1 MSDDTGDYMRRR
13 NFIGIIIALT
23 GLGLVLRL
31 GNLSPYLVYPDS
43 YTSIVVADTIGRTG
57 AVVANLGAGGLIYP
71 DFFGWTRPG
80 YPLLVALVHTMGF
93 SLVEAGRGVALA
105 AGVACV
111 PAAAWLGFEVTRRRG
126 AALAAA
132 GLASISFASVVWS
145 GFVLTETTGNL
156 ILLILLAATWHW
168 RRRQPELL
176 DPRDYLTGLLLA
188 VAILT
193 RYEYALIAPIILLA
207 SGPRLSPSVR
217 WLNIAG
223 SAGLILGLAVLI
235 LRPFDP
241 DPAYALSQVTSFIP
255 IAIVGLVAGA
265 VLLVLGRFVH
275 LAPQRARIVSLA
287 LFAAILAAAAVW
299 ASNGYPGLI
308 TFAQQDGLIV
318 WLGLL
323 GLILMLYRHHTRSAG
338 WLILASIIVL
348 AAAYF
353 RVNPT
358 MARYGTHLLPLLIVP
373 ASYLILEA
381 WDLRRR
387 TIRAGALTIIAALAL
402 YQSYLTFGG
411 LRSDQAGIWF
421 KPGYEQTAALLAA
434 PYIPEAAVIFTALPE
449 PYFLSTTNSTQSFTD
464 ISPWIYAPG
473 LDADTPVIVV
483 VDQPL
488 KDLYPEVYHSLT
500 SAPPSSAE
508 AIIEVSDPFRYITQ
522 TTLKPIPVTLYST
535 TLGGLQ
541 SALK

>member
-1 MSDDTGDYMRRR
+1 MRRR
-13 NFIGIIIALT
+13 SFIGIIIALA
-23 GLGLVLRL
+23 GLSLVLRL

-80 YPLLVALVHTMGF
+80 YPLLVALVHAMGF
-93 SLVEAGRGVALA
+93 SLVEAGRGIALA
-105 AGVACV
+105 AGVASV

-126 AALAAA
+126 GALAAVV
-132 GLASISFASVVWS
+132 LASTSFASVVWS

-156 ILLILLAATWHW
+156 ILLILLAATWHR
-168 RRRQPELL
+168 RRRQPESL

-188 VAILT
+188 VAILI
-193 RYEYALIAPIILLA
+193 RYEYALLAPIILLA

-217 WLNIAG
+217 WLNITG
-223 SAGLILGLAVLI
+223 SAGIILALATLI

-255 IAIVGLVAGA
+255 IAIVGLVVGT
-265 VLLVLGRFVH
+265 VLLGLGRFVH
-275 LAPQRARIVSLA
+275 LAPQRVRVVSLA
-287 LFAAILAAAAVW
+287 LLASIIAATAVW
-299 ASNGYPGLI
+299 APRGYPGLI

-323 GLILMLYRHHTRSAG
+323 GLILMLNRHHTRRTG
-338 WLILASIIVL
+338 WLILAGIIVL

-373 ASYLILEA
+373 ASYLILET

-387 TIRAGALTIIAALAL
+387 AIRAGALTIIAALAL
-402 YQSYLTFGG
+402 NQSFLTFAG

-434 PYIPEAAVIFTALPE
+434 PYISPDAVIFTAFPE
-449 PYFLSTTNSTQSFTD
+449 PYFLATANSTQSFTD
-464 ISPWIYAPG
+464 NSPWIYAPG
-473 LDADTPVIVV
+473 LAENTPVVVV
-483 VDQPL
+483 VDQSL
-488 KDLYPEVYHSLT
+488 KALYPEIYSRLT
-500 SAPPSSAE
+500 SAPPSSAV

-522 TTLKPIPVTLYST
+522 TTLKPIPVTLYTT